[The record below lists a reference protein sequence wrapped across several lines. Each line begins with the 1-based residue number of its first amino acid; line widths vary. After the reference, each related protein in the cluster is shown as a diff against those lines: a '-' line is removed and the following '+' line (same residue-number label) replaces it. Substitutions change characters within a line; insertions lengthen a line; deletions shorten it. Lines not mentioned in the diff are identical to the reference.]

1 MGSVA
6 EFANKQAIA
15 GAFGRAAANYDVV
28 AKLQQQTGEFLMQ
41 QAAGHPG
48 QLILDAGCGT
58 GFFSHRWRQQG
69 KQVIGLDLASGMLVY
84 ARKQLAADYYLQ
96 ADIEHLGLA
105 DSSVDICFSNLVV
118 QWCDNLSSALRELYR
133 VTCPGGL
140 ILFSTLAKGS
150 LHELKQA
157 WSAVDNYQHINQ
169 FLPQQTI
176 KDACQ
181 GFRHC
186 LISQVYRQQYSHILP
201 LLGSLK
207 GIGATHLHYG
217 RQQGLMTRGRLTALE
232 QAYPREN
239 EQLPLSYQ
247 VVFGVIHRD

>member
-1 MGSVA
+1 MSSVA
-6 EFANKQAIA
+6 ESVNKRAIA

-41 QAAGHPG
+41 QVDGHPG
-48 QLILDAGCGT
+48 RLVLDAGCGT

-69 KQVIGLDLASGMLVY
+69 KQVIALDLASGMLDH
-84 ARKQLAADYYLQ
+84 ARKQQVADYYLQ
-96 ADIEHLGLA
+96 GDIECLGLS
-105 DSSVDICFSNLVV
+105 DGSVDICFSNLVV
-118 QWCDNLSSALRELYR
+118 QWCDNLSGALKELYR
-133 VTCPGGL
+133 VTRPGGL
-140 ILFSTLAKGS
+140 ILFSTLAQGS
-150 LHELKQA
+150 LYELKQA
-157 WSAVDNYQHINQ
+157 WSVVDNYQHINH

-186 LISQVYRQQYSHILP
+186 LISQVYRQQYPNILP
-201 LLGSLK
+201 LLASLK
-207 GIGATHLHYG
+207 GIGATHLHSG

-239 EQLPLSYQ
+239 KHLPLSYQ
-247 VVFGVIHRD
+247 IIFGVIYRD